1 MPMKKNL
8 ELTCTEQ
15 LQKWQRR
22 SKKGSISM
30 VPFKQLK
37 PKLAGMKIKQ
47 NKIFQTRCSKHYFNL
62 KETLKK

>member
-1 MPMKKNL
+1 
-8 ELTCTEQ
+8 
-15 LQKWQRR
+15 
-22 SKKGSISM
+22 M

-37 PKLAGMKIKQ
+37 PKLAGMKINK